1 MITFLLP
8 LYSANT
14 QYHNNKN
21 VFSGVNSYINVFRR
35 GLFQGTRVHD
45 TLHLF
50 FLPSAL
56 LNPPVSEGTFSSF
69 GMKRVRPLSLSFKRL
84 VNRIWWTKALRSRKQ
99 KCCEHWWASLLLPG
113 WGNFSLKLTLCI
125 STLTYCLS
133 ANYQRM
139 TVLQFSGDDEIM
151 LLNLSYSLCEY
162 CLPICLY
169 HKCHI
174 KLVIFCCSA
183 AVSPQCKD
191 FRSINPQFCFCGRY
205 KVYDEIISSYSDKR
219 QVVLLEKHITS

>member
-8 LYSANT
+8 LCSANT
-14 QYHNNKN
+14 EYHNNEN
-21 VFSGVNSYINVFRR
+21 VFPGVNSYINVFPGDDGCFREPESM
-35 GLFQGTRVHD
+35 TC
-45 TLHLF
+45 F
-50 FLPSAL
+50 FYLLPSAL

-69 GMKRVRPLSLSFKRL
+69 SMKRVRPLSLSFKRL

-99 KCCEHWWASLLLPG
+99 KCCELWWASLLLPG

-133 ANYQRM
+133 ANYQQM

-151 LLNLSYSLCEY
+151 LLNLTYSLCEY

-191 FRSINPQFCFCGRY
+191 FRSINPP
-205 KVYDEIISSYSDKR
+205 
-219 QVVLLEKHITS
+219 VVFWWKM